1 MWVSAGGLASACQRQ
16 VWFVGILFA
25 RKTKP
30 CCRFVRLAREL
41 WQRIISVYSHP
52 EDSRRASVGKETC
65 ACEADVDRRPPHFR
79 QGLLYALCHLRR
91 CFTQELQRNV
101 ECLGLN
107 PSRIRSQLAHLLPEF
122 VNALANLLVDID
134 SHKDSHEKFCSF
146 GTGKLY
152 SGDQLA
158 PQHVERLL

>member
-30 CCRFVRLAREL
+30 CCCFVHVAREL

-52 EDSRRASVGKETC
+52 EDSRRASVGKETR
-65 ACEADVDRRPPHFR
+65 AFEADVYPRAPHCG

-91 CFTQELQRNV
+91 CFAQELQRNV
-101 ECLGLN
+101 EGLGLN
-107 PSRIRSQLAHLLPEF
+107 PSRIRGQLAHLQREF
-122 VNALANLLVDID
+122 VNALTNLLVDIN
-134 SHKDSHEKFCSF
+134 SRKDSHEKFVA
-146 GTGKLY
+146 GRQLY